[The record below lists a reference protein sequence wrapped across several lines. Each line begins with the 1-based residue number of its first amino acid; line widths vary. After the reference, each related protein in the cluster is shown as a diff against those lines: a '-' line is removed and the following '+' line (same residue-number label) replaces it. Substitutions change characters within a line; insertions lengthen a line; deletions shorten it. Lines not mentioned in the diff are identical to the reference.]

1 MVRWKGF
8 EPLTFWFVVRHSI
21 QLSYQRISF
30 ATVLC
35 GARNILSDSF
45 SIVNAFFEIFWIFLR
60 GLNLGPFALP
70 FPLCFRINGLLI
82 SDQESGPGQNCFGSF
97 YGSGRAEKERNVGF
111 HPFFTFLPVPRGRN
125 CRQQANTS
133 LFVQNK
139 KICTSHEYK
148 FCSYATIIKT
158 KRYVVAG
165 KMALEWEKKAW
176 FSKKYSENLKKSV
189 DKFSGIK

>member
-45 SIVNAFFEIFWIFLR
+45 SIVNVFFEIFWIFLR

-82 SDQESGPGQNCFGSF
+82 SDQESGPGQTCFGSF

-133 LFVQNK
+133 LFVQNEKNMYFTWIQILLLCYYNKDK
-139 KICTSHEYK
+139 KICSGWENGLGMGKEGLIFKEIQRK
-148 FCSYATIIKT
+148 F
-158 KRYVVAG
+158 
-165 KMALEWEKKAW
+165 EKERW
-176 FSKKYSENLKKSV
+176 Q
-189 DKFSGIK
+189 I